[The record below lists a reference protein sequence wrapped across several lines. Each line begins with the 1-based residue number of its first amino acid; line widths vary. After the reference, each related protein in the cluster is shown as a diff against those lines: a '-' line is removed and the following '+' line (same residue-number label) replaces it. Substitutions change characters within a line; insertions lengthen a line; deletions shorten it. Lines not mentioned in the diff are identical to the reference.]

1 MKHRFSRIGKSE
13 PESEWVSGSDV
24 RTPTLP
30 FDVFGFKV
38 QRSKNYET
46 NPIGAGKDRMNRM
59 DKMSDSKI
67 TKRTHYGGQALQFR
81 VSNLGLLS
89 VFGHSGFG
97 FGVLPKRTH
106 FRLVSLVCIRGS
118 TPIFTKR
125 THLSP
130 RGQSSAALETTK
142 RSHSIVFIRVS
153 SVFHPWL
160 QKITK
165 RTQPLWIAD
174 FRSQI

>member
-1 MKHRFSRIGKSE
+1 
-13 PESEWVSGSDV
+13 
-24 RTPTLP
+24 
-30 FDVFGFKV
+30 
-38 QRSKNYET
+38 
-46 NPIGAGKDRMNRM
+46 MNRM

-118 TPIFTKR
+118 TPIFTQTNPSLTARSKFS
-125 THLSP
+125 SP
-130 RGQSSAALETTK
+130 RNYETK
-142 RSHSIVFIRVS
+142 PFNRLYPCF
-153 SVFHPWL
+153 
-160 QKITK
+160 
-165 RTQPLWIAD
+165 
-174 FRSQI
+174 